1 MFIFI
6 FITMNYTIT
15 DNRLLEAFSNLM
27 NQYSDLE
34 VADKVYDYY
43 VYEKGGYVDFNV
55 MNYYK
60 NIDEDWEDDMWILQV
75 QYEEGDIGV
84 GLELPILRYSEWE
97 FRNITP
103 IFGNYFEPLLKEWF
117 NKTYSPK
124 YPIKTV
130 HSY

>member
-43 VYEKGGYVDFNV
+43 VYEKGGYVDFSV

-75 QYEEGDIGV
+75 QYEEGDIDV

>member
-1 MFIFI
+1 
-6 FITMNYTIT
+6 MNYTIT

-34 VADKVYDYY
+34 VANKVYDYY
-43 VYEKGGYVDFNV
+43 VYEKGGYVDFSV

-75 QYEEGDIGV
+75 QYEEGDIDV

>member
-43 VYEKGGYVDFNV
+43 VYEKNGYVDFSV

-60 NIDEDWEDDMWILQV
+60 NIDEDWEDDIWILQV

-124 YPIKTV
+124 TPIKTV